1 MGLKTATSLSHYER
15 GAKVPGLKN
24 ALKLEI
30 VLHTPAAF
38 LFRELY
44 GELKKEIH
52 ERREKLTN
60 QMNNDPKIKGGNLFK
75 LSEYFSFSQKY
86 TLLNHGAIK

>member
-1 MGLKTATSLSHYER
+1 MGKNNSIKINCLRLYRRKNGLSQKRAAYLMGLKTATSLSHYER
-15 GAKVPGLKN
+15 GDKVPGLKN

-44 GELKKEIH
+44 VELKKEIQGKK
-52 ERREKLTN
+52 EKLMTR
-60 QMNNDPKIKGGNLFK
+60 
-75 LSEYFSFSQKY
+75 
-86 TLLNHGAIK
+86 